1 MSGNRLR
8 DRVVLVAAVVVPFL
22 VALLLVPFRDELS
35 ATNEAL
41 ILVIAV
47 VAVAA
52 LGTRAAGG
60 LAALSAAAWFDFFLT
75 HPYEQ
80 FTVENG
86 GELQTAVLLLVTGL
100 IVGQLAVRARTLQGE
115 VTADQADLARL
126 EGTVR
131 LSEEGTGPEELVEH
145 VRGELVQLLGLRG
158 CRFEPV
164 PHAGHGQPAV
174 HPAGRLPR
182 LEHGGTIWQGLGTD
196 DAECTYWPD
205 RWPDDEVELPVTGGG
220 HPYGRF
226 VLEPVPGALPPLQAR
241 RVAVALV
248 AQVGAALHAVHGVGA
263 AEG

>member
-8 DRVVLVAAVVVPFL
+8 DRAALAAAVVAPFL
-22 VALLLVPFRDELS
+22 VALLLVPFRENLS

-41 ILVIAV
+41 ILVIVV

-75 HPYEQ
+75 RPYGQ

-86 GELQTAVLLLVTGL
+86 DELQTAVLLLVTGL
-100 IVGQLAVRARTLQGE
+100 IVGQIAVRARTLQGE
-115 VTADQADLARL
+115 VRADEADLARL

-131 LSEEGTGPEELVEH
+131 LTEEGTGPGELVEH

-158 CRFEPV
+158 ARFEPE
-164 PHAGHGQPAV
+164 PHAGHGHPAAR
-174 HPAGRLPR
+174 PAGRLPR
-182 LEHGGTIWQGLGTD
+182 LEHGGTVWLGLGTD

-205 RWPDDEVELPVTGGG
+205 RWPDEQVELPVTAAG

-226 VLEPVPGALPPLQAR
+226 VLDPVPGALPPLQAR
-241 RVAVALV
+241 RVAVALA
-248 AQVGAALHAVHGVGA
+248 AQAGAALQTVQGA
-263 AEG
+263 GGEQG